1 MVLPNVIMRKLG
13 IPSLYYLCFGI
24 LFAIYHLKH
33 PHHQYSSVSWVIVMQ
48 SESQTIRDF
57 GEQWLH
63 YRDVKGFFGS
73 LELFSDI
80 IFPFLKPDDI
90 KDCNVAEIGSG
101 SGRIVNMLLESG
113 ARHIIAVDPS
123 EAFEVLCR
131 NIEQPEKVT
140 CLKITGDQLPAY
152 GDLDYVFSIGV
163 LHHIPNPAPVVEA
176 AFKALRPGGHFLVW
190 LYGREGNGL
199 YLALIEPL
207 RVLTKRLPHF
217 MLTSLVEIMYWPLVL
232 YIKLCHRLPLPL
244 RGYMMSVLEKMS
256 PEKRR
261 LIIYDQLNPAYARY
275 YTQYE
280 AKKLLSDV
288 KFVNIRIHHRHGY
301 SWTVIGTKPD
311 S

>member
-1 MVLPNVIMRKLG
+1 MSFIR
-13 IPSLYYLCFGI
+13 Y
-24 LFAIYHLKH
+24 
-33 PHHQYSSVSWVIVMQ
+33 QD
-48 SESQTIRDF
+48 QTIKDF
-57 GEQWLH
+57 GDQWLK
-63 YRDVKGFFGS
+63 YTDNQGYYGS

-80 IFPFLKPDDI
+80 LSPFLTPDEI
-90 KDCNVAEIGSG
+90 RGSRVAEIGSG
-101 SGRIVNMLLESG
+101 VGRIVNMLLQAG
-113 ARHIIAVDPS
+113 VKQVIAVEPS
-123 EAFEVLCR
+123 QAFEVLSH
-131 NIEQPEKVT
+131 NIQEPQKVIL
-140 CLKITGDQLPAY
+140 LKVTGDQLPPY
-152 GDLDYVFSIGV
+152 GNLDFVFSIGV
-163 LHHIPNPAPVVEA
+163 LHHIENPVPVVEA
-176 AFKALRPGGHFLVW
+176 AFKALRPGGHFFVW
-190 LYGREGNGL
+190 LYGKEGNGL
-199 YLALIEPL
+199 YLAFIHPL

-217 MLTSLVEIMYWPLVL
+217 MLASLVEIVYWPLVL
-232 YIKLCHRLPLPL
+232 YINFCHRLPLPL